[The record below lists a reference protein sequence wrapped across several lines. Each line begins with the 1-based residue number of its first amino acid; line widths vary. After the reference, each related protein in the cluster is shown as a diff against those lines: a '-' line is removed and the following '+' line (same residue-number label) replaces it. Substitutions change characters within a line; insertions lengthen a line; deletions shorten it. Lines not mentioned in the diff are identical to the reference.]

1 LQQQVQ
7 LGHAALTFVSVVSIM
22 IQRQAAGSVSVV
34 VTPSVITVITM
45 MSVVRWKGKVGIDV
59 TRRRRSCGRTK
70 RRRRRLTSRAAV
82 FERDERTKGGQPIT
96 AVDVMNV
103 MIQLIQAII
112 GRCIAGESVGA
123 GGVVIRRK
131 VVRGSIVSPFIALRV
146 GLKLEQGFQAL
157 FDFTTLGLDEGQRQ
171 AIVAAVHVRGGRRRS
186 ATSGATAILV
196 EEGTTCRGRGGEVT
210 EAVRAHC
217 VKLNDSNYLL

>member
-1 LQQQVQ
+1 MQQQVQ

-34 VTPSVITVITM
+34 VTPSMVVITIAA
-45 MSVVRWKGKVGIDV
+45 VRRKGKVGIDV